1 MHRHPS
7 LALAAVLLLITLAF
21 ALPAMADAT
30 LYDNGPIN
38 GTVYA
43 WPINFGYEVAD
54 SFTLSSA
61 STITGFNFGTWLY
74 PGDSVASVDYQIG
87 TQPFE
92 GATVTASVTD
102 TFLYLNQ
109 YGYDIDQE
117 VVTGLNVALSAG
129 TYWLTLGNAVDTQG
143 EPVYWDEND
152 GPSQATDGA
161 IGSIPSESFQIIG
174 TTGTSTTNTSSTTPE
189 PGSLVLLGSG
199 LLSVA
204 GVLRRKLSGRS

>member
-1 MHRHPS
+1 MHRKPVLLTIAVLFLL
-7 LALAAVLLLITLAF
+7 LALAV
-21 ALPAMADAT
+21 PAMADVT

-38 GTVYA
+38 GTVDA
-43 WPINFGYEVAD
+43 WTINYGYEVSD

-74 PGDSVASVDYQIG
+74 PGDSVVSVDYQIG

-92 GATVTASVTD
+92 GATGTASVTS
-102 TFLYLNQ
+102 TFLYNNQ
-109 YGYDIDQE
+109 YGYNIDQE
-117 VVTGLNVALSAG
+117 VATGLNVALSAG

-152 GPSQATDGA
+152 GPSQATDSET
-161 IGSIPSESFQIIG
+161 GSIPSESFQIIG

-189 PGSLVLLGSG
+189 PGSIMLLGAG

-204 GVLRRKLSGRS
+204 GVLRRRVSGRS

>member
-1 MHRHPS
+1 MHPRKPV
-7 LALAAVLLLITLAF
+7 LLILAAAFLLLAP
-21 ALPAMADAT
+21 AVPAMADAT
-30 LYDNGPIN
+30 LYDNGPVN
-38 GTVYA
+38 GTVDA
-43 WPINFGYEVAD
+43 WAINFGYDVAD

-74 PGDSVASVDYQIG
+74 PGDSVVSVDYQIG

-92 GATVTASVTD
+92 GPTGTATVTS
-102 TFLYLNQ
+102 TFLYNNQ

-117 VVTGLNVALSAG
+117 VATGLNVALSAG

-152 GPSQATDGA
+152 GPSQATENQT
-161 IGSIPSESFQIIG
+161 GSIPSESFQIVG

-199 LLSVA
+199 LLSVG
-204 GVLRRKLSGRS
+204 GVLRRKRTGRS